1 MPYMFG
7 ADFMLAELQVYAL
20 AKKWMPEY
28 EVNSGITS
36 AYRRAAVT

>member
-7 ADFMLAELQVYAL
+7 TDFMLAELQVYAL

-28 EVNSGITS
+28 EVEFWHLS